1 MATKKAELVKITA
14 LDIKHINMRIVGTSP
29 LICHAWSEKAKR
41 QMLEAQTGGR
51 KAKKKEAKNPVADFI
66 HSLYWLEGK
75 PGEEAIEADAE
86 KAFMDAVEAGAR
98 FGFPVGGIKQA
109 ANSAAYRMN
118 WVPNQ
123 MALRGAYFL
132 RTVDGEYAEI
142 KGCVPEMREDMVRVG
157 MGAAD
162 IRYRGE
168 FREWY
173 MDFVL
178 EYNASGAMSLE
189 DILNCIN
196 AGGYT
201 VGIGEWRP
209 EKDGAFGTF
218 RVETQPAE

>member
-14 LDIKHINMRIVGTSP
+14 LDIKRVPLRIVGTSP

-51 KAKKKEAKNPVADFI
+51 KAKKKEVKNPVADFI

-75 PGEEAIEADAE
+75 PSEEAVDADAE
-86 KAFMDAVEAGAR
+86 KAFIEAIENGAR
-98 FGFPVGGIKQA
+98 FGFPVGAIKQA

-123 MALRGAYFL
+123 MALRGSYFL
-132 RTVDGEYAEI
+132 RTNDGEYAEI
-142 KGCVPEMREDMVRVG
+142 RGCVPEMREDMVRVG
-157 MGAAD
+157 MGSAD

-173 MDFVL
+173 MDFEL
-178 EYNASGAMSLE
+178 EYNASGSMSLE

-218 RVETQPAE
+218 RVEAQPV

>member
-1 MATKKAELVKITA
+1 MATKKTELVKITA
-14 LDIKHINMRIVGTSP
+14 LDIKRINMRIVGTSP

-41 QMLEAQTGGR
+41 QMLDTQTGGR
-51 KAKKKEAKNPVADFI
+51 RAKKKEPKNPVADFI
-66 HSLYWLEGK
+66 HSMYWLEGK
-75 PGEEAIEADAE
+75 PSEEAIEADAE
-86 KAFMDAVEAGAR
+86 KAFDDAVKAGAR

-132 RTVDGEYAEI
+132 RTDDGEYAEI
-142 KGCVPEMREDMVRVG
+142 KGCVPDMREDMVRVG
-157 MGAAD
+157 MGTAD

-173 MDFVL
+173 MDFEL

-189 DILNCIN
+189 DIINCIN